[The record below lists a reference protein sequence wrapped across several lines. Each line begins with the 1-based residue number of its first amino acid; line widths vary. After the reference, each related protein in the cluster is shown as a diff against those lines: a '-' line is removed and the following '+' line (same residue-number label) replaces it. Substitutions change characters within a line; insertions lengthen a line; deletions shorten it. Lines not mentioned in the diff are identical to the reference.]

1 MGYLRDWVQDRE
13 DIASGV
19 DLADHV
25 ADFINEYNAVRPHQ
39 SLDHQRPLDT
49 YLDHKTLKPNPPRN
63 EQET

>member
-25 ADFINEYNAVRPHQ
+25 ADFINEYNAVRPT
-39 SLDHQRPLDT
+39 SPSTTNDPST
-49 YLDHKTLKPNPPRN
+49 PT
-63 EQET
+63 